1 MRTMHPVLKRG
12 ALFWDRDLLPPAC
25 YAARFGR
32 IQSQIAEQGDG
43 AWLLFGDVERY
54 GHVAYVSNFLP
65 RTRSALALVPRR
77 GEPTILVATGLRDIP
92 AAKTL
97 TWIED
102 VRPLGNTARQV
113 CALIAEK
120 GLTEARIGLVGVEES
135 LGVAEWN
142 AITTGLPQAQW
153 HSRTAVMT
161 GLRRVKDRYE
171 QAALRRSAL
180 AVAHA
185 LDAVPRLIRPGLTT
199 RQLAAAVDRRLRLA
213 GAEDVRILIAGGA
226 QCGRSL
232 RPADDTLLQ
241 RDDEVIVYA
250 AAETQRYWAEAART
264 FVLGRANPAQQ
275 SLAARARAALAAMQ
289 AAVMPGLPV
298 ADLHARAEA
307 ALTDAELR
315 ASASA
320 YGYGHGIGLDA
331 EEAPY
336 VLAESEERIDEGA
349 ALALRVIGHS
359 GGQGIALG
367 QMIMAG
373 AGGAEALIE
382 APGLIECEP

>member
-12 ALFWDRDLLPPAC
+12 ALFWDRELLPPAC
-25 YAARFGR
+25 YGARFAR
-32 IQSQIAEQGDG
+32 IQALIGEEGDD
-43 AWLLFGDVERY
+43 AWILFGDVERY

-65 RTRSALALVPRR
+65 RTRSALALVPAR
-77 GEPTILVATGLRDIP
+77 GDPAILIAAGPRDIP

-102 VRPLGNTARQV
+102 VRPLGHAGRQV

-120 GLTEARIGLVGVEES
+120 GLSRARIGLVGVEES
-135 LGVAEWN
+135 LALAEWN
-142 AITTGLPQAQW
+142 AITAGLPQAQW
-153 HSRTAVMT
+153 RDRTAAVM
-161 GLRRVKDRYE
+161 GLRLVKDRFE

-180 AVAHA
+180 AVAQA
-185 LDAVPRLIRPGLTT
+185 LDAVPPLLRPGVTT
-199 RQLAAAVDRRLRLA
+199 RQLAAGVDRQLRLA

-232 RPADDTLLQ
+232 RPADDTPLQ
-241 RDDEVIVYA
+241 RGDAVMLYA

-264 FVLGRANPAQQ
+264 FVLGRAAPALQT
-275 SLAARARAALAAMQ
+275 LDARATVALAAMR
-289 AAVMPGLPV
+289 AAVAPGARIAEV
-298 ADLHARAEA
+298 HMRAEA
-307 ALTDAELR
+307 ALAGAELR

-320 YGYGHGIGLDA
+320 YGYGHVIGLDA
-331 EEAPY
+331 EEPPY
-336 VLAESEERIDEGA
+336 VLAAGEDRIDEGV

-367 QMIMAG
+367 HVIMVG
-373 AGGAEALIE
+373 KGGAEALIE
-382 APGLIECEP
+382 APGLIECEL